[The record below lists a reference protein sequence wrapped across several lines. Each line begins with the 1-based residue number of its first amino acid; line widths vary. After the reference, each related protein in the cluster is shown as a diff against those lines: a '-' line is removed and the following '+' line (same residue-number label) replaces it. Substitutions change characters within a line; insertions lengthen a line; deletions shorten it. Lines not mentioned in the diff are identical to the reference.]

1 MVKVQNIT
9 KEHKYNSKCQL
20 QNKYFP
26 FAFDTTFC
34 GRQKKIK
41 RYNLFNMFENNKC
54 FNKRCN
60 DHKCSKVLTNLKTGG
75 GIQNDI

>member
-1 MVKVQNIT
+1 M
-9 KEHKYNSKCQL
+9 L
-20 QNKYFP
+20 
-26 FAFDTTFC
+26 
-34 GRQKKIK
+34 
-41 RYNLFNMFENNKC
+41 ENNKC